1 MKEGAAIN
9 EGVTS
14 ADNRRER
21 LLLTAERLF
30 AERGFHN
37 VAVRDIAD
45 EAGVTH
51 PLIYYYWS
59 SKEEL
64 LAAVMKHTQN
74 RIRSAA
80 RSEDAIDL
88 LAAIARDHLQS
99 NRQYLL
105 TITRAFVDGMSAS
118 DWPGGFPGVEALFA
132 SPRLK
137 ERLEAEGDVAV
148 AVRERIAV
156 LTAMLNGWVL
166 IEDQLL
172 EIAGL
177 SPDDRDHARDTL
189 VECMRAV
196 LAPVAEGA

>member
-1 MKEGAAIN
+1 MTDQGSAP
-9 EGVTS
+9 

-21 LLLTAERLF
+21 ILLTAARLF
-30 AERGFHN
+30 AERGFQN
-37 VAVRDIAD
+37 VAVREIAD

-64 LAAVMKHTQN
+64 LAAVMEHTQN
-74 RIRSAA
+74 RIRRAV
-80 RSEDAIDL
+80 RSVDTLDL
-88 LAAIARDHLQS
+88 LAAIARDYLQS

-105 TITRAFVDGMSAS
+105 TITRAFVDGMSAGE
-118 DWPGGFPGVEALFA
+118 WPGGFPGVEALFA
-132 SPRLK
+132 SPGLK
-137 ERLEAEGDVAV
+137 ESLEAGGDAAV

-177 SPDDRDHARDTL
+177 SPDDRDHARETL
-189 VECMRAV
+189 VACMRAV
-196 LAPVAEGA
+196 LAPVAGGT

>member
-1 MKEGAAIN
+1 MCHETTVEGS
-9 EGVTS
+9 VT

-21 LLLTAERLF
+21 ILLTAARLF

-64 LAAVMKHTQN
+64 LAAVLEHTQS
-74 RIRSAA
+74 RVRRAA
-80 RSEDAIDL
+80 RSDDALEL
-88 LAAIARDHLQS
+88 LAAIARDYLQS

-118 DWPGGFPGVEALFA
+118 EWPGGFPGVEALFA
-132 SPRLK
+132 APGLKKRLQ
-137 ERLEAEGDVAV
+137 AGGDAAV

-177 SPDDRDHARDTL
+177 RPEDRDHARETL
-189 VECMRAV
+189 VACMRAV
-196 LAPVAEGA
+196 LAPVVGGT

>member
-1 MKEGAAIN
+1 MCPKATREGSAP
-9 EGVTS
+9 

-30 AERGFHN
+30 AERGFQN
-37 VAVRDIAD
+37 VAVREIAD

-64 LAAVMKHTQN
+64 LAAVIEHTQS
-74 RIRSAA
+74 RTRRAA
-80 RSEDAIDL
+80 RSDDALDL
-88 LAAIARDHLQS
+88 LTAIARDYLQS
-99 NRQYLL
+99 NRRYLL

-118 DWPGGFPGVEALFA
+118 EWPGGFPGVEAMLA
-132 SPRLK
+132 SPGLK
-137 ERLEAEGDVAV
+137 ETLQAGGDAAA

-177 SPDDRDHARDTL
+177 SPEDRDHARETL

-196 LAPVAEGA
+196 LAPVVGGT